1 MADPE
6 SVPAESIAAHS
17 RNLSIAGCVSV
28 LLYAAIAWL
37 SWRFEFHTDGE
48 TRPILAV
55 MFLFACAFTVYAWA
69 TFTVCRSGADRAG
82 ADRAGADRAGRGNAD
97 RNPALLKMI
106 IFVAIV
112 FRVVMLFSL
121 PIQEV
126 DIYRYLW
133 DGAVSNEGISPFAYS
148 PLEVRQAAEATGN
161 RYSGDRNRVADLAR
175 LTALR
180 DSEPALDEIL
190 SRVHFSE
197 LPTIYPATSQTVFAA
212 VDWITPPSATLVTRV
227 FLMKAC
233 LIGFDIATLF
243 TVVGLLRLFGQP
255 STWVIAYAWCPLL
268 MKEFAGSGHLD
279 AIAVFL
285 TALTIFLATQILIRS
300 KPCNR
305 LTLRLTIVGF
315 VFALAVG
322 SKLYPIIL
330 APLFLGVVAKRFGF
344 QQVIAPAV
352 TAMVVTAALLA
363 PMMPGNSQPTA
374 TDPSKGVT
382 TFLQQWEMN
391 DFIFLLLL
399 ENLRPAAEVAPEYV
413 PWFSVVP
420 DGVRTAIAGQVTD
433 AFGVPSGQ
441 AAFAVSRVI
450 TLGVFAL
457 IAIGLTVRV
466 SRISDPVASAAAFVE
481 SAFLT
486 LAWFWLLCP
495 TQNPWYW
502 TWALPFLPFA
512 RGRAWIAVSG
522 LVLIYYLR
530 FWFDY
535 HYEDVA
541 VLGTPYRGVTFY
553 DFVFTWIEYAPF
565 FVWLAVDHLRV
576 IKVADQRF

>member
-6 SVPAESIAAHS
+6 SVPAETITASP
-17 RNLSIAGCVSV
+17 RYLSIAGCVSV

-37 SWRFEFHTDGE
+37 SWRFEFHTAGE
-48 TRPILAV
+48 TRPILSV
-55 MFLFACAFTVYAWA
+55 MALFAGAFAVYAWA
-69 TFTVCRSGADRAG
+69 TFAVYRLGPAI
-82 ADRAGADRAGRGNAD
+82 AD
-97 RNPALLKMI
+97 RNSSSLKVI
-106 IFVAIV
+106 LFVAVI
-112 FRVVMLFSL
+112 FRLVMLFSL

-133 DGAVSNEGISPFAYS
+133 DGAVSNQGISPFAYS
-148 PLEVRQAAEATGN
+148 PLEVREASKPSN
-161 RYSGDRNRVADLAR
+161 NKFSGDRNRANDLAR

-180 DSEPALDEIL
+180 DSEPGLDEIL
-190 SRVHFSE
+190 SRVHFPE
-197 LPTIYPATSQTVFAA
+197 LPTIYPATSQAVFAA
-212 VDWITPPSATLVTRV
+212 VDRVTPSNATLLTRV

-243 TVVGLLRLFGQP
+243 TVMALLRLLGQP
-255 STWVIAYAWCPLL
+255 ATWVIGYAWCPLL

-285 TALTIFLATQILIRS
+285 TTLTIFLATQLLVRF

-344 QQVIAPAV
+344 KQVVAPV
-352 TAMVVTAALLA
+352 LTAMVVTAALLA

-420 DGVRTAIAGQVTD
+420 DGIRTAIAGQVTD
-433 AFGVPSGQ
+433 AFGVPAGQ
-441 AAFAVSRVI
+441 TAFAVSRAI
-450 TLGVFAL
+450 TLGVFAV
-457 IAIGLTVRV
+457 IAIGLAVRV
-466 SRISDPVASAAAFVE
+466 SRIADPLASATAFIE
-481 SAFLT
+481 ATFLT

-512 RGRAWIAVSG
+512 RGRAWMAVSG

-535 HYEDVA
+535 HYTDLA

-553 DFVFTWIEYAPF
+553 DFVFTWIEFAPF
-565 FVWLAVDHLRV
+565 FAWLALDHFRAM
-576 IKVADQRF
+576 KTAK